1 MRERGYQHG
10 FSEQEHTK
18 RAMYDVDGRVQKA
31 DKILAVL
38 AEAGGALASQRLLD
52 LSCSTGIMAA
62 RFATRVGQ
70 VTALDIDRSAVE
82 HAQRN
87 HSSANLEFM
96 VANALDSGLP
106 STSFE
111 VVICNQMYEHVPDPE
126 RLMQEIHRLLVPG
139 GICYFGAT
147 NRLILI
153 EPHYGRI
160 PFLSWLPRSI
170 ASSVVR
176 TLGRGDGYY
185 ERLLTLQGLRQ
196 LVATFTIEDY
206 TQAVIEDPGR
216 YSATDVVSPGGIRQ
230 RLALRLVRGAYP
242 LMPGYVWIL
251 RKSS

>member
-96 VANALDSGLP
+96 
-106 STSFE
+106 
-111 VVICNQMYEHVPDPE
+111 ICNQMYEHVPDPE